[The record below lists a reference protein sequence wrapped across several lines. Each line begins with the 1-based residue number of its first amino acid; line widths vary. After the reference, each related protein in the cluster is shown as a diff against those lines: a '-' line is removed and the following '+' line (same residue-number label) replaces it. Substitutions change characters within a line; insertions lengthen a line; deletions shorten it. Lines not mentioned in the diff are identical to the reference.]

1 MRLNKLTVYKDNE
14 AIREVPFVMGL
25 NLVIN
30 RPSIGKESGNSV
42 GKSTLSRLID
52 YLFTSSGE
60 DIYHDLEFGKSIV
73 EIENLISMHTI
84 LIELCFTS
92 YDNNDYKIARTLKQ
106 SEKDTLYYIDEC
118 VVSKVEYIEFISKYI
133 FGIFSSG
140 PSIRNLSHKFI
151 RNTHNK
157 MQNTIKFLYEKTT
170 GDTYDQL
177 YLFLFGFE
185 GLPLLKQK
193 TKINREISKN
203 ERNLTAYR
211 SPHKESVLKKL
222 IKPLNTEINTLELD
236 IKSFDFKDSHTD
248 GVKKLVNVQSVISD
262 LSINYSS
269 YIMRIN
275 MLEKSIYSLKKGVSS
290 IENNDLKII
299 YESANVY
306 VTEKL
311 VASYEEMLDFHN
323 RIIKNKV
330 EFLEEDLQSKRKK
343 AEEINNEL
351 NSLHESES
359 SLFKTIKEPETLK
372 SITQMFN
379 KLSDLKDNL
388 SSIKVNLDRIEETK
402 KTIVSLKNESA
413 SIIKSIND
421 SLVSLDGNLEIF
433 NEYFGKITK
442 LIYGDRYIFDLN
454 FDSEKGKCQ
463 FDISCVT
470 PNSTGGKKKGELTAF
485 DLAYI
490 EFVNKVKLK
499 RPTFIIHDS
508 IEDVDINQ
516 IRDIFN
522 YAKSLNGQYIVSIL
536 SDKFSSKEDKEMIK
550 GHSILELSEDDK
562 FFKI

>member
-1 MRLNKLTVYKDNE
+1 MRLNKLTVYKDNNE
-14 AIREVPFVMGL
+14 LRTVSFMLGL
-25 NLVIN
+25 NLVVN
-30 RPSIGKESGNSV
+30 RPSTGKESGNSV

-52 YLFTSSGE
+52 YLFMSSGE
-60 DIYHDLEFGKSIV
+60 DIYHDTEFGKSIV
-73 EIENLISMHTI
+73 EIESLISNHSVK
-84 LIELCFTS
+84 IELCYTS
-92 YDNNDYKIARTLKQ
+92 YDNREYKIARILKQ
-106 SEKDTLYYIDEC
+106 SEKDIGYFIDGVVVPKIEYID
-118 VVSKVEYIEFISKYI
+118 FISKSI
-133 FGIFSSG
+133 FGIFNSG

-151 RNTHNK
+151 RNTHDK
-157 MQNTIKFLYEKTT
+157 MQNTIKFLYDKTT

-177 YLFLFGFE
+177 YLFLFGFD

-211 SPHKESVLKKL
+211 APHKESVLKKL
-222 IKPLNTEINTLELD
+222 IKPLSSEISSLEQD

-248 GVKKLVNVQSVISD
+248 GVKKLVDVQAMISD

-275 MLEKSIYSLKKGVSS
+275 MLEKSISTLKKDVS
-290 IENNDLKII
+290 IVENNDLRLI

-306 VTEKL
+306 VTSEL
-311 VASYEEMLDFHN
+311 VASYEEMLNFHN
-323 RIIKNKV
+323 RIIKNKID
-330 EFLEEDLQSKRKK
+330 FLESDLQSKKHK
-343 AEEINNEL
+343 ANVINDEL
-351 NSLHESES
+351 NFLHESES
-359 SLFKTIKEPETLK
+359 SLFRTIKEPETLK
-372 SITQMFN
+372 SITQIFN

-388 SSIKVNLDRIEETK
+388 SSIKVSLDRIEETK
-402 KTIVSLKNESA
+402 KTIEELKRQSVEVISKINE
-413 SIIKSIND
+413 
-421 SLVSLDGNLEIF
+421 SLVSLDGSIEVF
-433 NEYFGKITK
+433 NDFFGNITK

-490 EFVNKVKLK
+490 EFVNKVNLK
-499 RPTFIIHDS
+499 RPTFVIHDS

-522 YAKSLNGQYIVSIL
+522 YAKTINGQYIVSIL
-536 SDKFSSKEDKEMIK
+536 SDKFNSEEDKKMIE
-550 GHSILELSEDDK
+550 GHCILELSEDDK